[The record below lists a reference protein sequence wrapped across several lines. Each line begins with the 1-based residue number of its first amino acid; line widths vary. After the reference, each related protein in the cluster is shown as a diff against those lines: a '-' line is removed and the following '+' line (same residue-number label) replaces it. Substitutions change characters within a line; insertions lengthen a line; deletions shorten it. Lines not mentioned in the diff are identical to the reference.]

1 MASTRPWWFSEPW
14 LRRVPNSMANK
25 TTIMLKSTLMSWGD
39 VSGANR
45 LADVD
50 TAWIC
55 MLSKASMAVPEQM
68 VTSVP
73 AHWLRYR

>member
-1 MASTRPWWFSEPW
+1 
-14 LRRVPNSMANK
+14 
-25 TTIMLKSTLMSWGD
+25 MSWGD